1 MPRGPG
7 RARRD
12 ALATYRGGQEQDT
25 VDIENLIGSV
35 VRGALTGKKKKHR
48 GALGYLTGS
57 RRGSSSWING
67 STLLAAAGVAWG
79 LYETMQ
85 QKGTVS
91 APTGAPGGVPSG
103 VMSAPPAPAP
113 PGPPP
118 VPAGVPSAPPEVLR
132 VIRLTISAARAD
144 GTLTPHEEAS
154 ILAQARAAGIEALV
168 TRELQTPLP
177 LAVVL
182 DGVSDPKVKQDL
194 YTLAFTIVRADEQV
208 SSGERAYLAQ
218 VAHQLGI
225 DPEVAQQL
233 ERDAA
238 SGIAA
243 ASADTTPQ

>member
-1 MPRGPG
+1 M
-7 RARRD
+7 
-12 ALATYRGGQEQDT
+12 
-25 VDIENLIGSV
+25 DIENLIGSV

-57 RRGSSSWING
+57 RRGGSSWING

-91 APTGAPGGVPSG
+91 APTGAPGSVPSG
-103 VMSAPPAPAP
+103 VMSPTPAASAS

-144 GTLTPHEEAS
+144 GTLTPHEESS
-154 ILAQARAAGIEALV
+154 IRAQARAAGIEALV

-177 LAVVL
+177 LAAVL

-238 SGIAA
+238 NGIAA
-243 ASADTTPQ
+243 ASADVTPQ